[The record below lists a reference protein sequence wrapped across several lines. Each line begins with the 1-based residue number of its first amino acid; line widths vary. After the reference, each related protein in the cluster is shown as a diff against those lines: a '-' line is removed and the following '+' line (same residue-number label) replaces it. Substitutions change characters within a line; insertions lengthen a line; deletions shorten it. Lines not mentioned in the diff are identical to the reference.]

1 MNRYCF
7 SLFIGVLIQAL
18 RCLPSTAQCQ
28 EVEDV
33 LKDIVAKELNN
44 PKVVNQEYDTYER
57 FSCITLQE
65 MSDVDFIL
73 LGRGL
78 EYSNLTIHDPGSVE
92 YSILRMVNRD
102 QGVACEHIFIKK
114 KRSTS
119 TFNYKSQFQRQRI
132 QNLIKAK
139 EEQLAL
145 LKKQQKYLTTD
156 VLNIL
161 GDVLVGEIDAPQP
174 FLKIITDAAT
184 KLKEM
189 GVKEVSKYYDL
200 EYEPSENKTANLVRE
215 IIDPI
220 DKALGALGIPTGK
233 WLKYWEALKLT
244 PDGGMAI
251 GNVAAKVR
259 IYVMEK
265 ELQDEIEQLKLRLT
279 EIPYDT
285 SLNNISWPATDARF
299 GKFPVE
305 KLVCNFLYSSL
316 SSWPGC

>member
-1 MNRYCF
+1 MNRYI
-7 SLFIGVLIQAL
+7 SLFIGIMAL
-18 RCLPSTAQCQ
+18 RCLPSTAQCA
-28 EVEDV
+28 EVEAV
-33 LKDIVAKELNN
+33 LKDIVTKEISN
-44 PKVVNQEYDTYER
+44 PKVMNQEYDTYER
-57 FSCITLQE
+57 VSCITLGE
-65 MSDVDFIL
+65 MTDEDFIL

-78 EYSNLTIHDPGSVE
+78 DYSDLNKHNVDYT
-92 YSILRMVNRD
+92 ILRMVNREN
-102 QGVACEHIFIKK
+102 GVACEHVFIKK
-114 KRSTS
+114 KNRST
-119 TFNYKSQFQRQRI
+119 YKSYNQLQRQRI
-132 QNLIKAK
+132 QNLIKTK

-156 VLNIL
+156 VINIL

-174 FLKIITDAAT
+174 FSKLITDAAT

-200 EYEPSENKTANLVRE
+200 EYEPSENETANLVRE

-220 DKALGALGIPTGK
+220 DKTLGVLGIPTGK

-265 ELQDEIEQLKLRLT
+265 ELKDEIEQLKLRLT
-279 EIPYDT
+279 ENPNET
-285 SLNNISWPATDARF
+285 SLNIISWPSRLASDARF

-305 KLVCNFLYSSL
+305 KLVCTFWSDEHP
-316 SSWPGC
+316 SWPGC

>member
-7 SLFIGVLIQAL
+7 SLFIGVIIQAL
-18 RCLPSTAQCQ
+18 RCLPSAAQCQ

-33 LKDIVAKELNN
+33 LKDIITKEISN
-44 PKVVNQEYDTYER
+44 PKVMNQEYDTYEQV
-57 FSCITLQE
+57 SCITLGE
-65 MSDVDFIL
+65 MTDEDFIL

-78 EYSNLTIHDPGSVE
+78 DYSDLNIHNVD
-92 YSILRMVNRD
+92 YTILRMVNRD
-102 QGVACEHIFIKK
+102 QGIACEHIFIKK

-119 TFNYKSQFQRQRI
+119 TSNYKSQFQRQRI

-174 FLKIITDAAT
+174 FLKLITDAAT

-220 DKALGALGIPTGK
+220 DKTLGALGIPTGK

-285 SLNNISWPATDARF
+285 SLNSISWPATDARF

-305 KLVCNFLYSSL
+305 KLVCNFWYSPL
-316 SSWPGC
+316 PSWPGC